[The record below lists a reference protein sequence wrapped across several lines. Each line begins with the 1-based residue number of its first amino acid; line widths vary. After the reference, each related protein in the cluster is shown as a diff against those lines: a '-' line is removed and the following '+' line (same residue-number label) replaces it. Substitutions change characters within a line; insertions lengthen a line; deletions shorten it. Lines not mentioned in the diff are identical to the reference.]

1 MSFEGSPSRLNFA
14 ALLPPGWQLVGS
26 ENATAERR
34 PAAGATDLIEWSWS
48 EAPASPVR
56 LRYTVLPPP
65 GLSAAAAV
73 TALVTLERGG
83 LTARQLVYP
92 EQLHL
97 TTAGDAPVAP

>member
-1 MSFEGSPSRLNFA
+1 MKWTR
-14 ALLPPGWQLVGS
+14 PGRW
-26 ENATAERR
+26 
-34 PAAGATDLIEWSWS
+34 PAAEATDLIEWSWA

-56 LRYTVLPPP
+56 LRYAVLPPP

-83 LTARQLVYP
+83 LTSRHLVYP
-92 EQLHL
+92 EQLRL